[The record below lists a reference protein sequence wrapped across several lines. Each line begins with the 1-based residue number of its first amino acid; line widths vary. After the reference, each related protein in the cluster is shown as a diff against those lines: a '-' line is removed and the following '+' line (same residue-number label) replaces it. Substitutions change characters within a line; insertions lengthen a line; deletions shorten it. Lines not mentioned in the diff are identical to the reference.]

1 MVHFRS
7 PSWLT
12 PAASCDGFST
22 DAHHHGSVT
31 TAARGG
37 LTPAPACRCRRT
49 YLHLCNS
56 MVTVNRSAFYI
67 RTFPAPFRTHQRPCR
82 NHHRAVQNRMRPR
95 RLTVPTRPDPHPGR
109 PGGHHLSLGPL
120 VQHPA
125 AHAPPRPH
133 STGRSRSRLLRS
145 NRRRHPG
152 GITHKLRA
160 VPNPGWLTGGDVFD
174 GEAVTLLTS
183 EMRGIGAG
191 HPRRSG
197 RWRTAA

>member
-22 DAHHHGSVT
+22 DAHHHGSFT

-82 NHHRAVQNRMRPR
+82 NHHRAVQNRMHPR
-95 RLTVPTRPDPHPGR
+95 ELPIPKRTTHHPGR
-109 PGGHHLSLGPL
+109 PRRDHLGLGAL
-120 VQHPA
+120 VQQRPP
-125 AHAPPRPH
+125 HAPPQ
-133 STGRSRSRLLRS
+133 STPTSRSRGRLLRYD
-145 NRRRHPG
+145 RPG
-152 GITHKLRA
+152 QPAGTHKLRRCA
-160 VPNPGWLTGGDVFD
+160 SNPGRFTSS
-174 GEAVTLLTS
+174 AVQL
-183 EMRGIGAG
+183 
-191 HPRRSG
+191 
-197 RWRTAA
+197 